1 MTDSEVERVV
11 FDGFEGLQ
19 LVADVRGAPDAWP
32 VLFLHGGGQT
42 RHAWGSAAVAVAE
55 RGWRAV
61 TLDLRGHGDSQWASN
76 GDYSFTAFCADCV
89 AVCDQL
95 GRPPVLVGASLG
107 GMSAMLAE
115 GTSDRVVS
123 CGLVLVDI
131 TPKTNDEGI
140 RRITEFMQSGFDGFD
155 TLEDAAAAT
164 AAYTPQRRRQVNPN
178 GLMKVL
184 RQRGDRWY
192 WHWDP
197 RVIGQGRTERVPDP
211 LTGLLRVATR
221 NIHVPTMLVHGLLS
235 DVVDQEGVDDL
246 LELVP
251 GATVVAVDG
260 AAHMIAGDRN
270 DAFAEAV
277 ITFLEEKIRP
287 TSGG

>member
-1 MTDSEVERVV
+1 MDAERVV
-11 FDGFEGLQ
+11 FDGFEGVR
-19 LVADVRGAPDAWP
+19 LVADARGDIDDWP

-42 RHAWGSAAVAVAE
+42 RHAWGRTAGIVAGN
-55 RGWRAV
+55 GWRTVA
-61 TLDLRGHGDSQWASN
+61 LDLRGHGESDWAPN

-89 AVCDQL
+89 AVADAL

-140 RRITEFMQSGFDGFD
+140 QRITSFMRSGVDGFD
-155 TLEDAAAAT
+155 TLEEAAAAI
-164 AAYTPQRRRQVNPN
+164 AAYTPNRARTVNPA

-184 RQRGDRWY
+184 RQRDGRWY

-197 RVIGQGRTERVPDP
+197 TFIFQDRTEVVPDR
-211 LTGLLRVATR
+211 LAGLLDVALS

-235 DVVDQEGVDDL
+235 DVVTQEGVDDL
-246 LELVP
+246 VARIP
-251 GATVVAVDG
+251 DATVVAVDG

-270 DAFAEAV
+270 DVFSDAV
-277 ITFLEEKIRP
+277 VTFLEARIRP
-287 TSGG
+287 TLP

>member
-1 MTDSEVERVV
+1 MDAERVV
-11 FDGFEGLQ
+11 FDGFEGVR
-19 LVADVRGAPDAWP
+19 LVADARGDIDDWP

-42 RHAWGSAAVAVAE
+42 RHAWGRTAGVVAGN
-55 RGWRAV
+55 GWRTVA
-61 TLDLRGHGDSQWASN
+61 LDLRGHGESDWAPN

-89 AVCDQL
+89 AVADAL

-140 RRITEFMQSGFDGFD
+140 QRITSFMRSGVDGFD
-155 TLEDAAAAT
+155 TLEEAAAAI
-164 AAYTPQRRRQVNPN
+164 AAYTPNRARTVNPA

-184 RQRGDRWY
+184 RQRDGRWY

-197 RVIGQGRTERVPDP
+197 TFIFQDRTEVVPDR
-211 LTGLLRVATR
+211 LAGLLDVALS

-235 DVVDQEGVDDL
+235 DVVTQEGVDDL
-246 LELVP
+246 VARIP
-251 GATVVAVDG
+251 DATVVAVDG

-270 DAFAEAV
+270 DVFSDAV
-277 ITFLEEKIRP
+277 VTFLEARIRP
-287 TSGG
+287 TLP